1 MNTAELLAISLDA
14 LDDLKAQNVQAF
26 DTTGLT
32 NLFERVIICNGT
44 SNRQTRALANH
55 VREKVKEAGGEV
67 LGIEGEETGEWVLVD
82 MGEIVVHI
90 MQPTIRDYYRL
101 EELWG
106 TTPIDASVKK
116 PAAKKAA
123 ATKTLNKDADEA
135 LDSDS
140 DLDDTTDAAPSA
152 PFTAPAAVKK
162 VPAKKAVTKTADA
175 KTAATKTVAKA
186 PVARKVAVKKTI
198 V

>member
-1 MNTAELLAISLDA
+1 MNTEDLLAISLDA

-26 DTTGLT
+26 DTTPLT

-67 LGIEGEETGEWVLVD
+67 LSIEGEETGEWVLVD
-82 MGEIVVHI
+82 MGSVVAHI

-106 TTPIDASVKK
+106 THPVDASVKK

-123 ATKTLNKDADEA
+123 TKRA
-135 LDSDS
+135 
-140 DLDDTTDAAPSA
+140 
-152 PFTAPAAVKK
+152 
-162 VPAKKAVTKTADA
+162 PAKKATVKALDGDAADA
-175 KTAATKTVAKA
+175 VPPAKKVATKKVAAKVA
-186 PVARKVAVKKTI
+186 TKVAAIKSPAARKIAAKKAV
-198 V
+198 

>member
-1 MNTAELLAISLDA
+1 MNTQDLLAISLDA

-26 DTTGLT
+26 DTTPLT

-67 LGIEGEETGEWVLVD
+67 LSIEGEETGEWVLVD
-82 MGEIVVHI
+82 MGSVVAHI

-106 TTPIDASVKK
+106 VHPVDASVKK
-116 PAAKKAA
+116 PAAKKAVAKRAPVKKASSKTGENA
-123 ATKTLNKDADEA
+123 AV
-135 LDSDS
+135 
-140 DLDDTTDAAPSA
+140 P
-152 PFTAPAAVKK
+152 VKK
-162 VPAKKAVTKTADA
+162 VAAKKVAAKVAV
-175 KTAATKTVAKA
+175 KA
-186 PVARKVAVKKTI
+186 PVAKKVAAKKAA
-198 V
+198 

>member
-1 MNTAELLAISLDA
+1 MNTPELLAISLDA

-26 DTTGLT
+26 DTTALT

-67 LGIEGEETGEWVLVD
+67 LSIEGEETGEWVLVD
-82 MGEIVVHI
+82 MGSVVAHI

-106 TTPIDASVKK
+106 ATPVDISVKK
-116 PAAKKAA
+116 PAAKKTTARKTAVSKA
-123 ATKTLNKDADEA
+123 ATSKTSATEGDEPKV
-135 LDSDS
+135 
-140 DLDDTTDAAPSA
+140 AAKKTVA
-152 PFTAPAAVKK
+152 RKVAVKS
-162 VPAKKAVTKTADA
+162 VA
-175 KTAATKTVAKA
+175 AKA
-186 PVARKVAVKKTI
+186 PVARKVPAKKAT
-198 V
+198 VSM

>member
-1 MNTAELLAISLDA
+1 MNTEDLLAISLDA
-14 LDDLKAQNVQAF
+14 LDDLKAQNLQAF
-26 DTTGLT
+26 DTTPLT

-67 LGIEGEETGEWVLVD
+67 LSIEGEETGEWVLVD
-82 MGEIVVHI
+82 MGSVVAHI

-106 TTPIDASVKK
+106 AHPVDASVKK

-123 ATKTLNKDADEA
+123 TKR
-135 LDSDS
+135 
-140 DLDDTTDAAPSA
+140 AP
-152 PFTAPAAVKK
+152 TKNVAVKAEGT
-162 VPAKKAVTKTADA
+162 VVTPAKKVSAKKAPAKVVTK
-175 KTAATKTVAKA
+175 VAEVKA
-186 PVARKVAVKKTI
+186 PVARKVAAKKA

>member
-1 MNTAELLAISLDA
+1 MNTADLLAISLDA

-26 DTTGLT
+26 DTTALT

-67 LGIEGEETGEWVLVD
+67 LSIEGEETGEWVLVD
-82 MGEIVVHI
+82 MGSVVAHI

-106 TTPIDASVKK
+106 ATPVDISVKK

-123 ATKTLNKDADEA
+123 AKRA
-135 LDSDS
+135 
-140 DLDDTTDAAPSA
+140 
-152 PFTAPAAVKK
+152 
-162 VPAKKAVTKTADA
+162 PAKKAAAPTDGEATAPAKKVTA
-175 KTAATKTVAKA
+175 KKAAVKTVAVKV
-186 PVARKVAVKKTI
+186 PVARKVAAKKTA
-198 V
+198 

>member
-1 MNTAELLAISLDA
+1 MNTEDLLAISLDA

-26 DTTGLT
+26 DTTPLT

-55 VREKVKEAGGEV
+55 VREKVN
-67 LGIEGEETGEWVLVD
+67 
-82 MGEIVVHI
+82 MGSVVAHI

-106 TTPIDASVKK
+106 AHPVDASVKK

-123 ATKTLNKDADEA
+123 AKRA
-135 LDSDS
+135 
-140 DLDDTTDAAPSA
+140 
-152 PFTAPAAVKK
+152 
-162 VPAKKAVTKTADA
+162 PAKKAAVKAEGSDA
-175 KTAATKTVAKA
+175 APAKKVAAKKVATKVVAVEA
-186 PVARKVAVKKTI
+186 PVARKVAAKKA

>member
-123 ATKTLNKDADEA
+123 AKRV
-135 LDSDS
+135 
-140 DLDDTTDAAPSA
+140 P
-152 PFTAPAAVKK
+152 VK
-162 VPAKKAVTKTADA
+162 
-175 KTAATKTVAKA
+175 KTAATKTVA
-186 PVARKVAVKKTI
+186 T
-198 V
+198 